1 MGIGRAT
8 CLLFAREGARI
19 IVADIDKKTGD
30 ETIALIKSW
39 GGKGIFVQCDVGVE
53 EDVKYAIRKGIE
65 AYQRLDVLFNNA
77 GVLWRDRDRDV
88 TRTDEVV
95 WDRIMAINLKG
106 TVWTCKYAIPEMID
120 GGNCRRIM
128 RRKHEK
134 FLSASK

>member
-1 MGIGRAT
+1 MFSQKWYVFRFSGCRYQT
-8 CLLFAREGARI
+8 PGAN
-19 IVADIDKKTGD
+19 T
-30 ETIALIKSW
+30 LIKSW

-95 WDRIMAINLKG
+95 WDGIMAINLKG
-106 TVWTCKYAIPEMID
+106 TVWICKYAIPEMID